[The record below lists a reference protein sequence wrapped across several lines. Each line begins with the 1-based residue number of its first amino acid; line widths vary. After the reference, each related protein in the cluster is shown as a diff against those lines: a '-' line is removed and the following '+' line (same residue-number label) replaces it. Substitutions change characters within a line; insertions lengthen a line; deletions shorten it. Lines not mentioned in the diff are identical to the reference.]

1 MWKNAIYSCYNSI
14 GDMLMEIIA
23 KRSGKLLEYL
33 EENLDMPKK
42 KIKDYLHFKSI
53 YVDGVL
59 TTKYDYEVHE
69 GSKIVIDT
77 KKKTRYVLPFN
88 IIYEDSDIIV
98 VSKPSGILTI
108 SDGKEDENTVYHLVS
123 KYLKSKN
130 HLAKVFVVHRLD
142 KLTSG
147 VLLLAKSEK
156 IKDMYQED
164 WNKYSKREYVAV
176 VHGIPSRK
184 EDRLVNKISETKTH
198 LSYISKDGKEAVTNY
213 KVIESTKNYSK
224 LEIEIETGRKNQI
237 RLQLKNIGNPIVGDQ
252 KYGINDGYKR
262 LYLHAY
268 KLCVYNKKEKKY
280 HTYISKVPG
289 EFNYLLKKDRCK

>member
-1 MWKNAIYSCYNSI
+1 
-14 GDMLMEIIA
+14 MEIIA
-23 KRSGKLLEYL
+23 KRNGKLLEYL
-33 EENLDMPKK
+33 EENIDMPKK
-42 KIKDYLHFKSI
+42 KIKEYLHFKSI
-53 YVDGVL
+53 YVDGVV
-59 TTKYDYEVHE
+59 TTSFDYDIHE
-69 GSKIVIDT
+69 GSKIIIDT
-77 KKKTRYVLPFN
+77 KKKTRVTLPFK
-88 IIYEDSDIIV
+88 IIYEDKNIIV
-98 VSKPSGILTI
+98 IDKPSGLLTVATERE
-108 SDGKEDENTVYHLVS
+108 KEATAYHMVS
-123 KYLKSKN
+123 NYLKSKDRS
-130 HLAKVFVVHRLD
+130 ARVFIVHRLD

-176 VHGIPSRK
+176 VHGIPSKK

-268 KLCVYNKKEKKY
+268 KLSVYNKKEKKY